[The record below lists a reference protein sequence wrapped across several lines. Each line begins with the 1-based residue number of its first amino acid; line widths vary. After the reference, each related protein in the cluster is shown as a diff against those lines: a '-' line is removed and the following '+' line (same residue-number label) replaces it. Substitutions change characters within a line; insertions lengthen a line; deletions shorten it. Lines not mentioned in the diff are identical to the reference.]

1 MNKWKFLVTAAM
13 TLGLVAV
20 ALFVVAVTISTVS
33 SCLGAIADDLN
44 EDKG

>member
-1 MNKWKFLVTAAM
+1 MGFLIAFFGSII
-13 TLGLVAV
+13 LLV
-20 ALFVVAVTISTVS
+20 LFVVAVTVSTVS

>member
-1 MNKWKFLVTAAM
+1 MGFLAAFFGFII
-13 TLGLVAV
+13 LLV
-20 ALFVVAVTISTVS
+20 LFVVAVTISTVG